1 MTVNARWIRATLVGL
16 ALLALPGVANA
27 RDMNSSDM
35 RTRVEDLNIEMATLQ
50 THDFADEAAQEF
62 AQARIEVGDV
72 QGLLSQGEVARAEV
86 VLRRLEARVSM
97 IRSVLDRATVEHLAD
112 QRESELLELQNEAD
126 TLQLELEAAQ
136 QQRRQLQDAV
146 NAIIDA
152 MESNS

>member
-1 MTVNARWIRATLVGL
+1 MNVNARRLRATLVGL
-16 ALLALPGVANA
+16 ALLLPAAASA
-27 RDMNSSDM
+27 RDMNSSEI

-72 QGLLSQGEVARAEV
+72 QGLISQGEVARAEV

-112 QRESELLELQNEAD
+112 ERESELLELQNEAD

-136 QQRRQLQDAV
+136 QQRNQLQDAV

>member
-1 MTVNARWIRATLVGL
+1 MTVNARRLQTMLVGL
-16 ALLALPGVANA
+16 ALLLPAAVSA
-27 RDMNSSDM
+27 RDMNSSEI

-72 QGLLSQGEVARAEV
+72 QGLISQGEVARAEV

-97 IRSVLDRATVEHLAD
+97 IQSVLDRATVEHLAD
-112 QRESELLELQNEAD
+112 ERESELLELQNEAD

-136 QQRRQLQDAV
+136 QQRNQLQDAV

>member
-1 MTVNARWIRATLVGL
+1 MTVNARRLRATLVGL
-16 ALLALPGVANA
+16 ALLLPAAASA
-27 RDMNSSDM
+27 RDMNSSEI

-72 QGLLSQGEVARAEV
+72 QGLISQGEVARAEV

-97 IRSVLDRATVEHLAD
+97 IQSVLDRATVEHLAD
-112 QRESELLELQNEAD
+112 ERESELLELQNEAD

-136 QQRRQLQDAV
+136 QQRNQLQDAV